1 MCAGQG
7 EITEA
12 VDSIMMTCNEP
23 QCGLSEAEITQARE
37 MQSGLSVLDY
47 FHERPLISASI
58 VTLVAAS
65 LSVIIYM
72 IKNKA

>member
-1 MCAGQG
+1 
-7 EITEA
+7 
-12 VDSIMMTCNEP
+12 
-23 QCGLSEAEITQARE
+23 

-47 FHERPLISASI
+47 FQDRPLMSASI